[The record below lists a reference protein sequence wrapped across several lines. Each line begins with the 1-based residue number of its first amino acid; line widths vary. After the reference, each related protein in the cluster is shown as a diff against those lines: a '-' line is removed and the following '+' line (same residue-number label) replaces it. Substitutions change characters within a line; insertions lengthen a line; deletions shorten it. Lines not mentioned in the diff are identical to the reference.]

1 MEYGSG
7 NMEYNGYNNDDFEA
21 SQSLLGSQSQ
31 ASQSLLMAAP
41 VLPCRTKRFD
51 MPVSYS
57 NSAISGPR
65 TTRAGKV
72 YGSSKATDVNDN
84 EDDRDVE
91 PSNTTRP
98 ARPFTANRLIV
109 FLEDNYSFAHYGRG
123 EIQGLNMEELLN
135 GFLRHVDR
143 TWKYRVKIPVLDQRG
158 RDAILQATVRV
169 FARVEQDIRA
179 DLLTENICRIQN
191 FFASGMEKRGED
203 GLEESY
209 KATLVN
215 FREHVYAAFS
225 YPDLLNEERS
235 KKLFQS
241 APVRRVT
248 EDENDEAFTASQGLR
263 RILTQDSTDFSSVE
277 MRGTATSTPKKTK
290 FPWVKPNGE
299 VNLNTQQFDQL
310 VNQLAG
316 SPRRSQRQAAKN
328 AAGGQG
334 QGGTGSN
341 SPPAGNQSP
350 AQGGSGGQQGGGAG
364 GQDDGSGSTISTLFS
379 PRTASS
385 SSPDDDDEDNTTS
398 QTSGLDPGALLGR
411 SGIDL
416 SKGADVTAGKFS
428 SIVSTHVSPGGAP
441 QTPSRKRRTNSGSAA
456 STLATPSKKSKAAV
470 NLGQRISG
478 ASATSWSSVQSHPAV
493 QGVLSASNPA
503 ANDSLNTSAGSSQGA
518 AANTSTSVPAV
529 VSGHIGYPP
538 AIAKETQQDLYDRA
552 DDMVKPVIKA
562 LDMKMK
568 HVRISL
574 KTLKDRTKRTE
585 ATVSRIDTRLKYI
598 EDGVRVLAKGDNA
611 VKRRNVLQGEL
622 HVPFNNE
629 TDAYNAVASPES
641 QELLAEWIG
650 LLPIRAS
657 HSQWADK
664 VMQKLFNQEAWF
676 RVSYHNEDKTYELGK
691 DHEIW
696 EFGILL
702 LRVPPGVL
710 DVLGTMIKSERDEA
724 TADKLLLQVRNWIR
738 NREAGRREHMRREL
752 QLRQVYS
759 TSYVVALTYATSPF
773 LAGGRT
779 GRTSLRTCYCARTPT
794 TSDCSR
800 SQSRQRT
807 KS

>member
-1 MEYGSG
+1 MFTSSSGWNSFFNHKFKYCTCNKIVCSTMEFGSG
-7 NMEYNGYNNDDFEA
+7 NLGYDGGNSDNF
-21 SQSLLGSQSQ
+21 Q
-31 ASQSLLMAAP
+31 ASQSILGSQPQASQSILVAPP
-41 VLPCRTKRFD
+41 VLPCRTKKYD
-51 MPVSYS
+51 MQVSYG

-72 YGSSKATDVNDN
+72 YSYNTASDGNNND
-84 EDDRDVE
+84 DDRDVE
-91 PSNTTRP
+91 VSNTTRP

-109 FLEDNYSFAHYGRG
+109 FLEDNHSFTHYGRG
-123 EIQGLNMEELLN
+123 EIHGLDMEELLD

-169 FARVEQDIRA
+169 FARVEQDIRS

-191 FFASGMEKRGED
+191 FFASSMEKRGEG

-209 KATLVN
+209 KATLTN
-215 FREHVYAAFS
+215 FREHVYAAWS
-225 YPDLLNEERS
+225 YPNLLNEERS

-241 APVRRVT
+241 APMRRIT
-248 EDENDEAFTASQGLR
+248 EDENDEAFAASQGLR
-263 RILTQDSTDFSSVE
+263 NILSQDSSAFDSVE
-277 MRGTATSTPKKTK
+277 MRDTATSTPKKTK
-290 FPWVKPNGE
+290 FAWVKDNGE

-310 VNQLAG
+310 VHQLAG
-316 SPRRSQRQAAKN
+316 SPRRSQRQAN
-328 AAGGQG
+328 AAAEAAKKKGAGGH
-334 QGGTGSN
+334 GGEGSS
-341 SPPAGNQSP
+341 SPPAGNQAP
-350 AQGGSGGQQGGGAG
+350 AQPGGGGQQGGGGG

-385 SSPDDDDEDNTTS
+385 SSPDEDDDTTTS
-398 QTSGLDPGALLGR
+398 KQSGLDPGALLGR

-428 SIVSTHVSPGGAP
+428 SIVSTNASPGGAP
-441 QTPSRKRRTNSGSAA
+441 QTPSRKRRTPSVAGA
-456 STLATPSKKSKAAV
+456 SATPSKKTKASV

-503 ANDSLNTSAGSSQGA
+503 ANESLNTSTGSSQGN
-518 AANTSTSVPAV
+518 AANTSATAPAV

-538 AIAKETQQDLYDRA
+538 AISKETQQDLYDRA

-598 EDGVRVLAKGDNA
+598 EDGVRVLAKGANA
-611 VKRRNVLQGEL
+611 VKRRNELQGEL

-664 VMQKLFNQEAWF
+664 VLQKLFHQDAWF

-691 DHEIW
+691 DHELW

-724 TADKLLLQVRNWIR
+724 TADKLLVQLRNWIR

-752 QLRQVYS
+752 QLRQVKV
-759 TSYVVALTYATSPF
+759 TSSV
-773 LAGGRT
+773 LA
-779 GRTSLRTCYCARTPT
+779 
-794 TSDCSR
+794 
-800 SQSRQRT
+800 
-807 KS
+807 